1 MPEEVLP
8 EHPILAISNFFTH
21 SLLRLHVTGLVTQPS
36 YDVHHPAV
44 KWRQP
49 FGGRSVVDS

>member
-8 EHPILAISNFFTH
+8 EHPILAISNFLTH

-49 FGGRSVVDS
+49 FGGRSVDDS